1 MSNRYSMN
9 QSFSTY
15 PYFINLLYVLI
26 FTTIFQFISP
36 IDELVAKYF
45 DGVIILIHAILNF
58 YIFAFFR
65 CVEVTSFSNLSLAYR
80 LFFANCLLVS
90 MMFLII
96 SMNNITELFN
106 LNKLLMVYVS
116 AFTVELLAGY
126 FVKQALLRNSMT
138 NSERPSI
145 FITNTSSAQLNKK
158 LEYISLNIPKV
169 VITPSKLDDALKNL
183 LNHNI
188 QSIYIYLE
196 NNELGLLADLTRKLN
211 QLAFQVFWVLPD
223 SLLTY
228 AKNNSKQIIKL
239 NEAPIY
245 LDASQYILK
254 RSLDIVLSSIAIIIL
269 SPLLLL
275 IALAIYLIDGKPV
288 VYSSER
294 YGLYGKVFR
303 MYKFRTLQ
311 VNSDLNYEPVKSN
324 DQRITRIGKILRKT
338 SFDELP
344 QLVNVLKGDMSIVGP
359 RPHVLEDTD
368 HFSKEVPTF
377 LTRHHVKP
385 GITGLA
391 QIKRRGKTVL
401 NADMRAKIEDDLIY
415 ITEWSL
421 FLDIK
426 ILLRTPWS
434 LIKNWKSNS

>member
-1 MSNRYSMN
+1 MFNNLVSR
-9 QSFSTY
+9 SFSTY
-15 PYFINLLYVLI
+15 PYFINILFVLI

-45 DGVIILIHAILNF
+45 DGVVILIHGILNF

-80 LFFANCLLVS
+80 LFFANCLLIS

-96 SMNNITELFN
+96 SMNNITALFN
-106 LNKLLMVYVS
+106 LDKLLMVYLS
-116 AFTVELLAGY
+116 AFIVELFLGY
-126 FVKQALLRNSMT
+126 LFKHALLKNNMSNSDST
-138 NSERPSI
+138 SI
-145 FITNTSSAQLNKK
+145 FITNTSLAQLNKK
-158 LEYISLNIPKV
+158 LEYISLKIPKV
-169 VITPSKLDDALKNL
+169 VITPSQLDVTLKNL
-183 LNHNI
+183 FDHNI
-188 QSIYIYLE
+188 QSVYIYLD
-196 NNELGLLADLTRKLN
+196 NDELGLLADMTRRLN
-211 QLAFQVFWVLPD
+211 QFSFEVFWIMPD
-223 SLLTY
+223 SLLSY
-228 AKNNSKQIIKL
+228 AKNTTKQIIKL
-239 NEAPIY
+239 NEAPVY

-254 RSLDIVLSSIAIIIL
+254 RSLDIFLSLIVIIIL
-269 SPLLLL
+269 SPLLTL
-275 IALAIYLIDGKPV
+275 IAFTIYVVDGKPV
-288 VYSSER
+288 VYSNER
-294 YGLYGKVFR
+294 YGQYGKIFN

-311 VNSDLNYEPVKSN
+311 VNSDLYYEPVKAN

-368 HFSKEVPTF
+368 HFSKVVPTF

-401 NADMRAKIEDDLIY
+401 NADMRAKIEHDLQY
-415 ITEWSL
+415 IKEWSL
-421 FLDIK
+421 VLDIK
-426 ILLRTPWS
+426 ILLLTPWS